1 MAVISDNIWGTV
13 CSLLRLQLR
22 SLPAHP
28 SSVSVPSPPWCGP
41 SPGFSWWNASAH
53 TRSVCVREGDENFL
67 LICQVPLESQVWP
80 NHWTVYRD
88 RDISPPNPNAR
99 AGRKSLRL
107 PEQDSPVAHRY
118 DQAAGNPGGATADR
132 SSGCTRKG
140 PPQDA
145 SQEEMQEPRRVRG
158 QMCLAEVC
166 RVTPAGWL

>member
-1 MAVISDNIWGTV
+1 MRHRQFYQFVRCCVYSYALSQHILPPFLFPALPDVDPAQGLAGGM
-13 CSLLRLQLR
+13 LLHTPDLY
-22 SLPAHP
+22 
-28 SSVSVPSPPWCGP
+28 VSGK
-41 SPGFSWWNASAH
+41 
-53 TRSVCVREGDENFL
+53 GDENFL